1 MTVIPSPATID
12 ERWKLLYKIGGFSAI
27 GMLAIMVAQIA
38 IFIIW
43 PPPTTTE
50 GFFVLFQQNRF
61 LGLLSMDLLYL
72 VNNTILILIYLA
84 LWIPLKR
91 VSESLSLV
99 ALIFGIVGITAYFSS
114 NPAFEMLSLS
124 NQFAASSN
132 ELQQTAFLGAGH
144 ALLATYKGTV
154 FDVYYVLNAISLL
167 IFAGLML
174 RSESFSKGIAVVGLI
189 SGILMSIPSSAGT
202 IGLIFSLA
210 SLIPWAVF
218 LILIIKRFF
227 ILEGK

>member
-1 MTVIPSPATID
+1 MTIESVPATTD
-12 ERWKLLYKIGGFSAI
+12 SRWRLLYKIGGFSAI

-132 ELQQTAFLGAGH
+132 ELQQTALLGAGH

>member
-12 ERWKLLYKIGGFSAI
+12 ERWKLLCKIGGFSAI

-50 GFFVLFQQNRF
+50 GFFTLFQQSPL

-72 VNNTILILIYLA
+72 LNNTILILIYLA
-84 LWIPLKR
+84 IWVPLKR

-132 ELQQTAFLGAGH
+132 ELQQTALLGAGN

-154 FDVYYVLNAISLL
+154 FDVYYVLNAVSLF

-174 RSESFSKGIAVVGLI
+174 RSDSFSKGTAVVGLI
-189 SGILMSIPSSAGT
+189 SGTLMSIPSSAGT

-218 LILIIKRFF
+218 LILIIKRLF
-227 ILEGK
+227 ILGNK